1 MYIQK
6 LFLSIFSFSNITRE
20 VICELSKITIF
31 WKIRLENTISYFF
44 IISLFFSVIFFLP
57 FLNWKRFNYAQLYVW
72 NYVRKRN
79 RWKDFM
85 EKFLYRA
92 IMFLTSTTFLNF
104 HPSMSLA
111 CLSFTLLHTSYSP
124 PPPPFSADI
133 PYSIMHINDDIR
145 SNLSS
150 VICRNSTYL
159 ANRRQGNSFTFL
171 GKLWR
176 DILFMKLFTCNN
188 EEM

>member
-57 FLNWKRFNYAQLYVW
+57 FLNWKRFNYARLYVW

-104 HPSMSLA
+104 HPSMSLFYPA
-111 CLSFTLLHTSYSP
+111 PHVLFP
-124 PPPPFSADI
+124 PPSPFFGRYTIFYHAYQRWYQI
-133 PYSIMHINDDIR
+133 EPVVG
-145 SNLSS
+145 NL
-150 VICRNSTYL
+150 
-159 ANRRQGNSFTFL
+159 
-171 GKLWR
+171 
-176 DILFMKLFTCNN
+176 
-188 EEM
+188 